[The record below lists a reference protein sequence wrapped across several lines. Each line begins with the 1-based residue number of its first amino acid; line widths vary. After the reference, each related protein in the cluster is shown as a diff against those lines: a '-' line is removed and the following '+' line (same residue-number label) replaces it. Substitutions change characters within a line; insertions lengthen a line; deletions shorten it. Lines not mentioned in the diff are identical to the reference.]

1 MQSNNWEKSIKIL
14 KQGGIIIAPTDTI
27 YGVLGSALNKKTV
40 ERIYKVRARDKGK
53 PCIVLISS
61 FDQLDSLSVKIS
73 DLEKKFLKTFWP
85 GKVSVVLDCKHKKFS
100 YLHRGTD
107 TIAFR
112 MVGPKNKNLY
122 QIINKAGP
130 LSAPSANPEGLPSAK
145 NISEAKKY
153 FGSKVDL
160 YINGGTKISK
170 PSTLVRFK
178 EGVIQVLRQG
188 SVKIKTSR

>member
-1 MQSNNWEKSIKIL
+1 MNFDVNKTVKIL
-14 KQGGIIIAPTDTI
+14 KQGGIIVAPTDTI
-27 YGVLGSALNKKTV
+27 YGVLGSALNRKTV
-40 ERIYKVRARDKGK
+40 ENIYKVRARDKGK

-61 FDQLDSLSVKIS
+61 FSQLGKFDIKIS
-73 DLEKKFLKTFWP
+73 KEQKKSLEAFWP
-85 GKVSVVLDCKHKKFS
+85 GKVSVVLDCKNKKFS

-122 QIINKAGP
+122 KVISKAGP

-145 NISEAKKY
+145 NIVEAKKY
-153 FGSKVDL
+153 FGNKIDL

-170 PSTLVRFK
+170 PSTLIRFK
-178 EGVIQVLRQG
+178 DGEIEILRQG